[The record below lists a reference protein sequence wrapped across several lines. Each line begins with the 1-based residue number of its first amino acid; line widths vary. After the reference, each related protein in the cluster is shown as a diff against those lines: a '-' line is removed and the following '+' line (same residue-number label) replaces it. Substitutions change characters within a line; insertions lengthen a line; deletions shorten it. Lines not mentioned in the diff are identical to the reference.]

1 LTKRIP
7 SGCFRCFAF
16 DVTVEAAY
24 NADGAMAA
32 LAAKNPTAG
41 GQTTRYVCG
50 NTLALALA
58 LAAYAYLGQGAIAS
72 EDFTQPQSKSAARIA
87 RRSSIPRVIGLRIK
101 TSTS

>member
-50 NTLALALA
+50 NTLALA
-58 LAAYAYLGQGAIAS
+58 AYAYLGQGAIAS
-72 EDFTQPQSKSAARIA
+72 EDFTQPQVKPATAVPMGISE
-87 RRSSIPRVIGLRIK
+87 
-101 TSTS
+101 